1 MSEIL
6 VVGSVYL
13 HQQAFV
19 FSITLLCL
27 GVLGKFIGYAVN
39 VQEQKE
45 SKKAGKE
52 MVDSLIENITSAAAI
67 SNLGNSKNGGFH

>member
-6 VVGSVYL
+6 IVGSIYL
-13 HQQAFV
+13 HQQAFA

-27 GVLGKFIGYAVN
+27 GILGKFIGYAIN

-45 SKKAGKE
+45 SKKIGKE

-67 SNLGNSKNGGFH
+67 SNLGNNKNGGFH